1 MRFCSVFTA
10 FSFAASSALAAP
22 VNTTTEDEMAQIPAE
37 AIIGY
42 LDLEGDFD
50 VAVLPFSNST
60 NNGLLFINT
69 TIANIA
75 AEEEGVTLNKREADA
90 WHWLQ
95 LKPGQPMYKREAE
108 AEANAEAWHWLQL
121 KPGQPMYKREAEAEA
136 DAEAWHWLQL
146 KPGQPM
152 YKREAEAEAEAEA
165 WHWLQ
170 LKPGQ
175 PMY

>member
-1 MRFCSVFTA
+1 MRFSSIITA
-10 FSFAASSALAAP
+10 VFAASSALAAP
-22 VNTTTEDEMAQIPAE
+22 VNTTSESETVQIPAE

-50 VAVLPFSNST
+50 VAVLPFANST

-69 TIANIA
+69 TIANLA
-75 AEEEGVTLNKREADA
+75 TKEESVPLSKREAEADAEA

-108 AEANAEAWHWLQL
+108 ADAEAWHWLQLKPGQPMYKREAEADAEAWHWLQL

-152 YKREAEAEAEAEA
+152 Y
-165 WHWLQ
+165 
-170 LKPGQ
+170 
-175 PMY
+175 